1 MVFAAL
7 GDLMHTEIHALTITA
22 LTPAEARAPR

>member
-7 GDLMHTEIHALTITA
+7 GDLMRTEIHALTLTA
-22 LTPAEARAPR
+22 LAPAEARAPR